1 MAEPVRKT
9 ADRLPQR
16 PDHELPDEE
25 PGITLLRWVE
35 RPNGKM
41 EQVEMPLTPEL
52 FLNPQ
57 VGDQM
62 TQGKR
67 HGDTAREIADLLTH
81 FFRPAPDVLVTF
93 DLKHLLGPG
102 LPEPSPD
109 VSVIRGVRDKDADR
123 DSFDIEAEG
132 IRPCLIVEVVSPRSS
147 RIRRIDLEDKVEH
160 YRRAGIPEYL
170 IVDSKRR
177 DRRLRLLG
185 YRLDAFGRYQPIEP
199 DEEGRLLSETTGL
212 WFQASPDGGRVLI
225 SEYPSGRMLLTRK
238 EEEILRKAAE
248 ERAWIEAEARKAAEE
263 RARAAEERERTEA
276 EARQVAEDEVARLRA
291 ELDRLRALR

>member
-1 MAEPVRKT
+1 MAEPARLVRKT
-9 ADRLPQR
+9 TL
-16 PDHELPDEE
+16 DHEVPDEE
-25 PGITLLRWVE
+25 PGITLLRWIE
-35 RPNGKM
+35 GPDGKL

-67 HGDTAREIADLLTH
+67 HGDTARQIADLVEH

-109 VSVIRGVRDKDADR
+109 VSVIRGLRDKDADR

-132 IRPCLIVEVVSPRSS
+132 IRPCLIVEVVSPLSS
-147 RIRRIDLEDKVEH
+147 RIRRTDLEDKVEH
-160 YRRAGIPEYL
+160 YRRAGISEYL

-177 DRRLRLLG
+177 DRRFRLLG

-225 SEYPSGRMLLTRK
+225 SEYPSGRLLLTRQ
-238 EEEILRKAAE
+238 EEEILLKATE
-248 ERAWIEAEARKAAEE
+248 ERAQQAEAEI
-263 RARAAEERERTEA
+263 
-276 EARQVAEDEVARLRA
+276 ARLRA
-291 ELDRLRALR
+291 ELDRLRAQR